1 MTKELQIDLR
11 AILSR
16 EDEVW
21 LAHCLEMDIVAE
33 GNTPRE
39 AVQDLID
46 LCTFQIET
54 AIEHHDL
61 ASVFRPAPP
70 EVWIQFFS
78 SKKKKQL
85 RHHKGPVK
93 TVEGRELELI

>member
-1 MTKELQIDLR
+1 MARVMTNDLQIDLR

-16 EDEVW
+16 EDGVW

-33 GNTPRE
+33 GTTFRQ
-39 AVQDLID
+39 ATQDLVD
-46 LCTFQIET
+46 LCVFQIQT

-70 EVWIQFFS
+70 EVWNDFY
-78 SKKKKQL
+78 
-85 RHHKGPVK
+85 
-93 TVEGRELELI
+93 GRE